1 MRPVDGLGDSK
12 IDRRGVD
19 HVDLIRGRDAALR
32 HDCAVEA
39 CGVNQTFWRIVV
51 ALAWPSFAV
60 GWILT
65 FFGIMRELS
74 ASVLLYSVGSEVLSV
89 VLLKLWTNGAAE
101 QVSVIGL
108 MMMILVVLFR
118 AVQLRFLNRRIGMA

>member
-1 MRPVDGLGDSK
+1 
-12 IDRRGVD
+12 
-19 HVDLIRGRDAALR
+19 
-32 HDCAVEA
+32 
-39 CGVNQTFWRIVV
+39 
-51 ALAWPSFAV
+51 
-60 GWILT
+60 
-65 FFGIMRELS
+65 MRELS